1 MTGKSGEKVM
11 KMESYVSQ
19 FINYL
24 EVERGLAPNTLESYG
39 RDLHQ
44 FQNYLQNGNMEI
56 LKDSNRT
63 TITTY
68 LSSLQSK
75 GRAVSTISRNLAAI
89 KSFYQYLVRERYL
102 ENDPAA
108 NLESPKLEKKLPKV
122 LTILEVEELL
132 KQPSVQLPT
141 GLRDKAM
148 LELLYATGIR
158 VSELISLNISDVNL
172 EMGYIK
178 CYGKGAKE
186 RIIPLGSIA
195 VKCVQDYLAKGRSK
209 LIRTYEEASLFV
221 NHHGN
226 RLTRQGFWKIIKK
239 YAHEAAINKEIT
251 PHTLRHSFATHLLEN
266 GADLRSVQEMLGH
279 ADISTTQIYTHVTNN
294 RLKEVYDKAHPR
306 A

>member
-1 MTGKSGEKVM
+1 MDG
-11 KMESYVSQ
+11 YVNE

-24 EVERGLAPNTLESYG
+24 AVERGLAQNTLESYG
-39 RDLHQ
+39 RDLRQ
-44 FQNYLQNGNMEI
+44 FQNYLMSSQI
-56 LKDSNRT
+56 DIVKDSSRN
-63 TITTY
+63 TILTY
-68 LSSLQSK
+68 LNSLQTK

-102 ENDPAA
+102 EKDPAA
-108 NLESPKLEKKLPKV
+108 NLESPKLEKKLPK
-122 LTILEVEELL
+122 ILSISEVEELL
-132 KQPSVQLPT
+132 KQPNTYTPT

-172 EMGYIK
+172 DMGYIK

-186 RIIPLGSIA
+186 RIVPLGSIA
-195 VKCVQDYLAKGRSK
+195 AKCVQDYINKGRAK
-209 LIRTYEEASLFV
+209 LVRTYEEAALFV

-226 RLTRQGFWKIIKK
+226 RLTRQGFWKIIKR
-239 YAHEAAINKEIT
+239 YAREANITKEIT

-279 ADISTTQIYTHVTNN
+279 ADISTTQIYTHVTKN

>member
-1 MTGKSGEKVM
+1 
-11 KMESYVSQ
+11 MESYVNE

-24 EVERGLAPNTLESYG
+24 AVERGLAQNTLESYG
-39 RDLHQ
+39 RDLRQ
-44 FQNYLQNGNMEI
+44 FQTYLQNSQLDFLRN
-56 LKDSNRT
+56 SNRD
-63 TITTY
+63 TILNY
-68 LSSLQSK
+68 LNSLQVR

-89 KSFYQYLVRERYL
+89 KSFYQYLVRERHL
-102 ENDPAA
+102 EKDPAV
-108 NLESPKLEKKLPKV
+108 NLESPKLEKKLPK
-122 LTILEVEELL
+122 ILSITEVEELL
-132 KQPSVQLPT
+132 KQPNTSQPT

-172 EMGYIK
+172 DMGYIK

-186 RIIPLGSIA
+186 RIVPLGSIA
-195 VKCVQDYLAKGRSK
+195 AKCVQEYIGKGRAK
-209 LIRTYEEASLFV
+209 LVRTYEEASLFV

-239 YAHEAAINKEIT
+239 YAMEARITKAIT

-279 ADISTTQIYTHVTNN
+279 ADISTTQIYTHVTKN
-294 RLKEVYDKAHPR
+294 RLKEVYDKTHPR

>member
-1 MTGKSGEKVM
+1 MDG
-11 KMESYVSQ
+11 YVNE

-24 EVERGLAPNTLESYG
+24 AVERGLAQNTLESYG
-39 RDLHQ
+39 RDLRQ
-44 FQNYLQNGNMEI
+44 FQNYLMSSQI
-56 LKDSNRT
+56 DIVKDSSRN
-63 TITTY
+63 TILTY
-68 LSSLQSK
+68 LNSLQTK

-102 ENDPAA
+102 EKDPAA
-108 NLESPKLEKKLPKV
+108 NLESPKLEKKLPK
-122 LTILEVEELL
+122 ILSISEVEELL
-132 KQPSVQLPT
+132 KQPNTYTPT

-172 EMGYIK
+172 DMGYIK

-186 RIIPLGSIA
+186 RIVPLGSIA
-195 VKCVQDYLAKGRSK
+195 AKCVQDYINKGRAK
-209 LIRTYEEASLFV
+209 LVRTYEEAALFV

-226 RLTRQGFWKIIKK
+226 RLTRQGFWKIIKR
-239 YAHEAAINKEIT
+239 YAREANIIKEIT

-279 ADISTTQIYTHVTNN
+279 ADISTTQIYTHVTKN